1 MELFSAVSEWFFQ
14 DLIGGN
20 WTFYLQNL
28 PRLLVAGLL
37 EGMILAV
44 IALAFVLIYRTTEI
58 VNFAQGDFMALS
70 IFIMLVLTQWIGP
83 EMVYGVYP
91 DGPWSMLVPWLISA
105 VLTIVLMIGFSI
117 GAELLI
123 FRNLAGQS
131 PLAIVIIT
139 IALGFIIRN
148 GLDVIVKPD
157 AAASVP
163 FPLAKRYNFDLGF
176 FNIDISELITLIA
189 VPLLLVA
196 VVLFLNR
203 TKVGVAVQ
211 ASSQN
216 QMAAYYMGIPV
227 PRLNTLVWGIAGAL
241 TACAGILFAL
251 NDTARVNSAVGLTLQ
266 GGILAYAAAI
276 AGGFGSITG
285 AILAAILLGITH
297 QMLQGAPGVPSFVGV
312 NAPILFLLAILFL
325 RPGGL
330 VSQIQVK
337 KV

>member
-1 MELFSAVSEWFFQ
+1 MEIFSAIADWFVQ
-14 DLIGGN
+14 DLVGGN
-20 WTFYLQNL
+20 WSFYLQNL

-37 EGMILAV
+37 EGLILAV

-70 IFIMLVLTQWIGP
+70 IFMMLVLTQWIGP
-83 EMVYGVYP
+83 EMVYGQYA
-91 DGPWSMLVPWLISA
+91 DGPWSMLVPWIISA
-105 VLTIVLMIGFSI
+105 VLTIILMVAFSM
-117 GAELLI
+117 AADLLI

-148 GLDVIVKPD
+148 SLDVIVKPG

-163 FPLAKRYNFDLGF
+163 FPLAQRYNFDFGI
-176 FNIDISELITLIA
+176 FNINAAQIAVIVA
-189 VPLLLVA
+189 VPLLLTA
-196 VVLFLNR
+196 VITFLNR
-203 TKVGVAVQ
+203 TKAGLAVQ

-227 PRLNTLVWGIAGAL
+227 PWLNTMVWGIAGAL

-251 NDTARVNSAVGLTLQ
+251 NDTERVNSAVGLTLQ

-285 AILAAILLGITH
+285 AILTAILLGMTH
-297 QMLQGAPGVPSFVGV
+297 QLLQGAPGVPSFIGV
-312 NAPILFLLAILFL
+312 NAPILFLLGVLFL
-325 RPGGL
+325 RPDGL
-330 VSQIQVK
+330 ISQIQAK

>member
-83 EMVYGVYP
+83 EMFYGVYP

-105 VLTIVLMIGFSI
+105 ALTIVLMIGFSI
-117 GAELLI
+117 GTDLLI

-139 IALGFIIRN
+139 IALGFIP
-148 GLDVIVKPD
+148 LIVGI
-157 AAASVP
+157 V
-163 FPLAKRYNFDLGF
+163 GF
-176 FNIDISELITLIA
+176 A
-189 VPLLLVA
+189 
-196 VVLFLNR
+196 
-203 TKVGVAVQ
+203 
-211 ASSQN
+211 
-216 QMAAYYMGIPV
+216 M
-227 PRLNTLVWGIAGAL
+227 AGA
-241 TACAGILFAL
+241 ACCGCCKA
-251 NDTARVNSAVGLTLQ
+251 N
-266 GGILAYAAAI
+266 
-276 AGGFGSITG
+276 
-285 AILAAILLGITH
+285 
-297 QMLQGAPGVPSFVGV
+297 P
-312 NAPILFLLAILFL
+312 NAQN
-325 RPGGL
+325 PGGT
-330 VSQIQVK
+330 VVQGSVVAK
-337 KV
+337 S